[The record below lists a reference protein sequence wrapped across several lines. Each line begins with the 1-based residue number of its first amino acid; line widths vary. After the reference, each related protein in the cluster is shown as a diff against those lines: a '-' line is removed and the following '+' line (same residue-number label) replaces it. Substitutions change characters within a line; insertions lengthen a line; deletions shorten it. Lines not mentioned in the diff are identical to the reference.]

1 MHQRRIVNYTFKEIS
16 TNLIIVGMTALV
28 QAAKHNDT
36 DVILKLIDAGADHKI
51 TSYEG
56 LNILH
61 YFINRDLLG
70 KFPKLINQKTCGGIF
85 LKINFMKSFFFKS

>member
-1 MHQRRIVNYTFKEIS
+1 
-16 TNLIIVGMTALV
+16 MTALV
-28 QAAKHNDT
+28 QAAKNNDT

-61 YFINRDLLG
+61 YFINRDLLD
-70 KFPKLINQKTCGGIF
+70 KFPKLIKLINQKTCGGIF
-85 LKINFMKSFFFKS
+85 YF